1 MRIYKREDSGKWGYD
16 IHVDGKR
23 KRSAKFKTKA
33 EARAAA
39 QELLSKGMDEER
51 ALKEDIM
58 FVDFYKTWTSTHIDN
73 AKMTKSSKQLYNNA
87 LNKFVDFLKER
98 HQKEDIKIKDITRSM
113 FQEFLNWYGENR
125 THESVRKIQNQMK
138 RAFNDAEYDGIIERS
153 PVYNTKINSTK
164 DSQAKDDKFIK
175 YDDFNQ
181 IRDYA
186 VSRFEI
192 SYFII
197 YLLCITGA
205 RFSEIQRLQTIDL
218 NREDNTLYLRG
229 TKTDTS
235 PRTVVLS
242 AEDIDFI
249 LKRLNEYPGD
259 TPLGISNNAVTKSLR
274 SIVERFDLD
283 KEHITLHMLRH
294 THCSVLINDGVD
306 IHYVSKRLGHSSIS
320 TTLKTYSHLLDKK
333 RSEEDEK
340 VEQYLAQNW
349 HKNKKNPDKR

>member
-1 MRIYKREDSGKWGYD
+1 M
-16 IHVDGKR
+16 
-23 KRSAKFKTKA
+23 
-33 EARAAA
+33 
-39 QELLSKGMDEER
+39 
-51 ALKEDIM
+51 M
-58 FVDFYKTWTSTHIDN
+58 FVDFYKSWTTINIDN
-73 AKMTKSSKQLYNNA
+73 AKMTKSSKQLYSNT

-98 HQKEDIKIKDITRSM
+98 YKKEDIKIRDITRSM
-113 FQEFLNWYGENR
+113 FQEFLNWYGKNR

-164 DSQAKDDKFIK
+164 DSQAKGDKFIK
-175 YDDFNQ
+175 YEDFNK

-205 RFSEIQRLQTIDL
+205 RFGEIQRLQAADL
-218 NREDNTLYLRG
+218 SREDNSLYLRG

-235 PRTVVLS
+235 ARTVVLS

-249 LKRLNEYPGD
+249 LKRLDKYPGE
-259 TPLGISNNAVTKSLR
+259 TALGISNNAVTKSLR
-274 SIVERFDLD
+274 GIVERFDLG

-306 IHYVSKRLGHSSIS
+306 IHYVSKRLGHKNLS
-320 TTLKTYSHLLDKK
+320 TTLSTYSHLLDKK
-333 RSEEDEK
+333 RNEEDKK
-340 VEQYLAQNW
+340 VEDYLAQNW
-349 HKNKKNPDKR
+349 HKNKNNPDKR

>member
-1 MRIYKREDSGKWGYD
+1 MRIYKREDSGKWGFD
-16 IHVDGKR
+16 IHIDGKR
-23 KRSAKFKTKA
+23 KRSTKFKTKA
-33 EARAAA
+33 KARAAA
-39 QELLSKGMDEER
+39 QELLSRGLDEKSSS
-51 ALKEDIM
+51 KEDMM
-58 FVDFYKTWTSTHIDN
+58 FITYYERWTSINIDN
-73 AKMTKSSKQLYNNA
+73 ANMTKSSKQLTNNA
-87 LNKFVDFLKER
+87 LNKFVEFLKEK
-98 HQKEDIKIKDITRSM
+98 HQKDDIKIKDITRSM

-138 RAFNDAEYDGIIERS
+138 RAFNDAVYDGIIERS

-164 DSQAKDDKFIK
+164 DSQSKDDKFIK

-186 VSRFEI
+186 VTRFEI

-197 YLLCITGA
+197 FLLCITGA
-205 RFSEIQRLQTIDL
+205 RFSEIQRLQAVDL

-229 TKTDTS
+229 TKTDTA
-235 PRTVVLS
+235 PRTIILS
-242 AEDIDFI
+242 SEDIDFI
-249 LKRLNEYPGD
+249 LKRLSKYPGD
-259 TPLGISNNAVTKSLR
+259 SPLDIYNNDVTKSLR
-274 SIVERFDLD
+274 GIVVWFDLA
-283 KEHITLHMLRH
+283 KVHITLHMLRH

-333 RSEEDEK
+333 KNEEDRKIE
-340 VEQYLAQNW
+340 ELLAQNW